1 MYVYA
6 ATNNAPASNSR
17 LLSSSDNFYNEL
29 QYIISGGIQYWD
41 ADGPNVASAATIG
54 GIQTRNADGNAAAV
68 RTNSTTITVASGS
81 LALSASIAST
91 ALDDGNIYIAAR
103 DNGAQQSNPGNIYH
117 GTIKAAACG
126 MGLTVGQAQTL
137 FGIVN
142 TYEAAMGRAG
152 VGQ

>member
-1 MYVYA
+1 MSLNGHRDTTTGA
-6 ATNNAPASNSR
+6 R
-17 LLSSSDNFYNEL
+17 D
-29 QYIISGGIQYWD
+29 WD

-54 GIQTRNADGNAAAV
+54 GIQIRNADGNVASL

-81 LALSASIAST
+81 PALSASIAAT

-126 MGLTVGQAQTL
+126 MGLTVSQA
-137 FGIVN
+137 
-142 TYEAAMGRAG
+142 
-152 VGQ
+152 